1 MLYFDDDD
9 GEGHEKDNA
18 HLAAIDKLIIT
29 QQPIHHKARR
39 RLNIEPTD
47 DIRVLIFLLCYIIDW
62 FVSLPLYDSIYVVVA
77 IELKKISDAPLR
89 VELVERSTRK
99 FQLA

>member
-1 MLYFDDDD
+1 MISVFSYF
-9 GEGHEKDNA
+9 
-18 HLAAIDKLIIT
+18 
-29 QQPIHHKARR
+29 
-39 RLNIEPTD
+39 
-47 DIRVLIFLLCYIIDW
+47 CYVILIDW

>member
-9 GEGHEKDNA
+9 GEGHEKDDA
-18 HLAAIDKLIIT
+18 LLAAIVKLIIT

-47 DIRVLIFLLCYIIDW
+47 DIRVLIFLLCYIIDR
-62 FVSLPLYDSIYVVVA
+62 FVSLPLFMIQFM
-77 IELKKISDAPLR
+77 LL
-89 VELVERSTRK
+89 L
-99 FQLA
+99 QLN